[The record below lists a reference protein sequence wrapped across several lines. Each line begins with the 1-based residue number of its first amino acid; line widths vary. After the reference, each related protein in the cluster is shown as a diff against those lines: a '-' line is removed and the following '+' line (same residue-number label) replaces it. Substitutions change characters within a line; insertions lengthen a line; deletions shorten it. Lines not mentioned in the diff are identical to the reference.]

1 MLVGDREIVIS
12 DYIVSG
18 RFLTCCIWVKAVCT
32 AAMLFRNDR
41 TSYILMMAAVS
52 CVQVDTTRI
61 ALLFLLQSVCFL
73 NINRMPLI
81 HNTSKKIHLVCSYS
95 LHLYLYLACN
105 LLIFC
110 LLICRRHFNNLM
122 WIILISK
129 DVRKFMCISAGTN
142 IYLFKEQYTVGL
154 HFCLSISWR

>member
-1 MLVGDREIVIS
+1 MLVGARGIVIS

-18 RFLTCCIWVKAVCT
+18 HFLTCCVSVEAAWT

-41 TSYILMMAAVS
+41 TSYILMMAAML
-52 CVQVDTTRI
+52 CVRADATWI
-61 ALLFLLQSVCFL
+61 ALLFLLQSLCFL

-81 HNTSKKIHLVCSYS
+81 HSTSKKIHLVCSYR

-110 LLICRRHFNNLM
+110 LLICRRRFNNLM

-129 DVRKFMCISAGTN
+129 DARKFMCISAGMN
-142 IYLFKEQYTVGL
+142 IYLFEEQCTVGL